1 MSLITIKYNLAY
13 LLAFSI
19 AFALSAALTP
29 LVRRVALRLGQVATP
44 REDRWHAKP
53 TALMG
58 GVAIFVAFSI
68 AVAATLFLLPVE
80 GAFSRYLPLFL
91 TSLLIFLLGLI
102 DDIYHLPPQTKL
114 VGQIIAA
121 ALLVFFGFKINW
133 FTSYTLNTFVSVFWI
148 VGITNAFNILDNMDG
163 LAAGVAFISSL
174 FLALITLLSP
184 GHVPGD
190 GQLMLLVLF
199 MGTLLGFLLYNF
211 HPASIFMGDSGSLLI
226 GFVMAGITTHQHI
239 FHSSHILP
247 IIMVPVLILFI
258 PILDSGFV
266 SVMRTLF
273 GRSVAKGGKDHSSHR
288 LVAIGLQ
295 ERKAVLT
302 LYSFSL
308 LGGAVALVGALSRTS
323 TFFTFLV
330 IFLLISL
337 FFWLYLARVRVYPE
351 GQKTVIER
359 SNALTTIWV
368 DFTYKRRIFE
378 VILDVFLISFA
389 YWLSYFLRYEGSAY
403 GSNFP
408 LFLKTLPIVLACL
421 MLTYFGFGVY
431 RGVWRY
437 TSVTDLI
444 TYLKAVTS
452 GIALSIVVIVF
463 LYHFSGFSRTIFMIY
478 WGIVLLFLAGSRL
491 SFRIIAETLRRNS
504 VTNGR
509 RVLIY
514 GAGDKGEFALR
525 EILNNEMLAMTPV
538 GFIDDDVRKHR
549 RKIQGY
555 RVLGGRDRLAEF
567 VVKYGIREIIVASRN
582 IHPKNLQATCTVCD
596 QLGVTMK
603 NLELSIK

>member
-1 MSLITIKYNLAY
+1 MSLITIKHNLTY
-13 LLAFSI
+13 LLAFAI
-19 AFALSAALTP
+19 AFSLSAALTP
-29 LVRRVALRLGQVATP
+29 LIRRVALRLGQVAKP

-58 GVAIFVAFSI
+58 GVAIFVAFS
-68 AVAATLFLLPVE
+68 VALVATLFLLPVE
-80 GAFSRYLPLFL
+80 GALSGYLPLFL
-91 TSLLIFLLGLI
+91 SGLLIFLLGLI
-102 DDIYHLPPQTKL
+102 DDIYSLPPQTKL

-121 ALLVFFGFKINW
+121 ALLVFFGFKIDW

-148 VGITNAFNILDNMDG
+148 VGITNAFNLLDNMDG
-163 LAAGVAFISSL
+163 LAAGVAFISAL
-174 FLALITLLSP
+174 FLALVTLLSP
-184 GHVPGD
+184 GYVPGD

-211 HPASIFMGDSGSLLI
+211 NPASIFMGDSGSLFI
-226 GFVMAGITTHQHI
+226 GFLMAGITTHQRI
-239 FHSSHILP
+239 FHSSHVLP

-258 PILDSGFV
+258 PILDTGFV

-273 GRSVAKGGKDHSSHR
+273 GRSVARGGKDHSSHR

-295 ERKAVLT
+295 EPKAVLT
-302 LYSFSL
+302 LYSFSV
-308 LGGAVALVGALSRTS
+308 LGGAVALVGALFGTR

-351 GQKTVIER
+351 SQKTLIER
-359 SNALTTIWV
+359 SNALTSIWV

-378 VILDVFLISFA
+378 VILDVFLICFA
-389 YWLSYFLRYEGSAY
+389 YWLSYFLRYEGAAY

-421 MLTYFGFGVY
+421 MLAYFGFGVY

-452 GIALSIVVIVF
+452 GIVLSIVVIVF

-478 WGIVLLFLAGSRL
+478 WGILLFSLAGSRL

-504 VTNGR
+504 VANGR
-509 RVLIY
+509 RILIY

-525 EILNNEMLAMTPV
+525 EILNNQMLAMTPV
-538 GFIDDDVRKHR
+538 GFIDDDVRKHS

-567 VVKYGIREIIVASRN
+567 VVKYGIREIIVACRN
-582 IHPKNLQATCTVCD
+582 IHPKNLQAACAVCD
-596 QLGVTMK
+596 QLGVSIK